1 LDLLKVGRLN
11 TIVFGVPVDSGRENE
26 NKKLRYAPELFIY
39 NRRYR
44 LVGWIRRFID
54 LLID

>member
-1 LDLLKVGRLN
+1 MN

-44 LVGWIRRFID
+44 LVG
-54 LLID
+54 